1 MKKGLIL
8 ITAVLLLA
16 AGFYFFGYRNSAGSE
31 EAKVES
37 AVAAEEGAASDLPWL
52 PITKADGS
60 RLMVKDLE
68 GKTVLVL
75 FQPDCDHCQREAVQ
89 IRENLSHFDDYQL
102 YFVSDAALPQI
113 SQFAKE
119 YELEGIRNVHFAQAS
134 VNDIIYTVG
143 PVPSPSLF
151 VYSENGRLVKDFKGE
166 TPVEQIIP
174 YL

>member
-1 MKKGLIL
+1 MKKGFIL
-8 ITAVLLLA
+8 IIAVLLLA
-16 AGFYFFGYRNSAGSE
+16 AGFYYFGYRNTAGSE

-37 AVAAEEGAASDLPWL
+37 AVAEEAAASDLPWL
-52 PITKADGS
+52 PIVKADGS
-60 RLMVKDLE
+60 RLVVKDLK

-89 IRENLSHFDDYQL
+89 IRENLSHFDGYQL

-119 YELEGIRNVHFAQAS
+119 YELEGIRNIHFAQAS